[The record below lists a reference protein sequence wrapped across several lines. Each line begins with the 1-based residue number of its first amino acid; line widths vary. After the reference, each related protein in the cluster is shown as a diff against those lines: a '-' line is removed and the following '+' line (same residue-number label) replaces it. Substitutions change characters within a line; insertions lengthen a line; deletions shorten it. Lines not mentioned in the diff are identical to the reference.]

1 MFCRQGSRHGVTGRR
16 RRWAGEA
23 NWNASR
29 LPGGCGVRGPFFVLE
44 SMDHGSR
51 WFDGQQAVLW
61 NSGQEPTLPRN
72 SSHRP
77 SPSLAQGIQG

>member
-29 LPGGCGVRGPFFVLE
+29 LPGGCGVRGPFSCWNRWILE
-44 SMDHGSR
+44 ADGSMAR
-51 WFDGQQAVLW
+51 RC
-61 NSGQEPTLPRN
+61 SGTRAKNPRSQEFEP
-72 SSHRP
+72 SSI
-77 SPSLAQGIQG
+77 A